1 MKPMSITFKEF
12 ERLDIRVARLVAV
25 ENIPGMKK
33 IMKAK
38 VDLGDRT
45 AQAIVGGAEY
55 YKPEDLQGKLVAVVT
70 NLESRTVAGVK
81 SECMLLA
88 ADDHGR
94 PIWLT
99 LPEGV
104 PAGTKIR

>member
-1 MKPMSITFKEF
+1 MKRVSISMKDFQ
-12 ERLDIRVARLVAV
+12 RLDIRVARIVAV
-25 ENIPGMKK
+25 ENVAGMKK

-45 AQAIVGGAEY
+45 VHAILGGAEY
-55 YKPEDLQGKLVAVVT
+55 YEPEDLQGKLVAVVA
-70 NLESRTVAGVK
+70 NMEPKTVGGVT

-88 ADDHGR
+88 ADDHGK

-99 LPEGV
+99 LPEDV
-104 PAGTKIR
+104 PVGTKIR

>member
-1 MKPMSITFKEF
+1 MSISMKDFQ
-12 ERLDIRVARLVAV
+12 RLDIRVARIVAV
-25 ENIPGMKK
+25 ESIAGMKK

-45 AQAIVGGAEY
+45 VHAIIGGAEH
-55 YKPEDLQGKLVAVVT
+55 YKPEDLQGKLLAVVA
-70 NLESRTVAGVK
+70 NMEPKTVAGVT

-88 ADDHGR
+88 ADDHGK

-99 LPEGV
+99 LSEDV
-104 PAGTKIR
+104 PVGTKIR

>member
-1 MKPMSITFKEF
+1 MSVAFKDF
-12 ERLDIRVARLVAV
+12 ERLDIRVARLVTV

-45 AQAIVGGAEY
+45 VQAIVGGAEY
-55 YKPEDLQGKLVAVVT
+55 YKPEELRGKLVAVVA

-88 ADDHGR
+88 ADHHGR

>member
-1 MKPMSITFKEF
+1 VRQVSISIRDF
-12 ERLDIRVARLVAV
+12 ERLDIRAAKLVSVERL
-25 ENIPGMKK
+25 PGMKK

-45 AQAIVGGAEY
+45 ADAIVGGAEFY
-55 YKPEDLQGKLVAVVT
+55 QPEDLQGKSVVVVA
-70 NLESRTVAGVK
+70 NMEPRTVAGVR

-88 ADDHGR
+88 ADHHGK

-99 LPEGV
+99 LLGDAP
-104 PAGTKIR
+104 PGTKIR

>member
-1 MKPMSITFKEF
+1 MSVAFKDF
-12 ERLDIRVARLVAV
+12 ERLDIRVARLVSV

-38 VDLGDRT
+38 VDLGDRI

-55 YKPEDLQGKLVAVVT
+55 YKPEELQGKLVAVVA

-104 PAGTKIR
+104 PTGTKIR

>member
-1 MKPMSITFKEF
+1 MKRLSVTFNDF
-12 ERLDIRVARLVAV
+12 ERLDIRVAKLIAV

-45 AQAIVGGAEY
+45 VYAIMGGAEY
-55 YKPEDLQGKLVAVVT
+55 YKPSDLQGKLVAAVT
-70 NLESRTVAGVK
+70 NLEPRTVAGVK
-81 SECMLLA
+81 SECVLLA

-99 LPEGV
+99 LTEDTP
-104 PAGTKIR
+104 PGTKIR

>member
-1 MKPMSITFKEF
+1 MSVAFKDF
-12 ERLDIRVARLVAV
+12 ERLDIRVGRLVTV

-38 VDLGDRT
+38 VDVGDRT
-45 AQAIVGGAEY
+45 AQAILGGAEY
-55 YKPEDLQGKLVAVVT
+55 YKPEELQGKLVAVVA

-94 PIWLT
+94 PIWLA
-99 LPEGV
+99 LPEDV
-104 PAGTKIR
+104 PTGTKIR

>member
-1 MKPMSITFKEF
+1 MKQMSLTFKDF
-12 ERLDIRVARLVAV
+12 EKLDIRVARLVAV
-25 ENIPGMKK
+25 ESIPGMKK

-38 VDLGDRT
+38 IDLGDRVVH
-45 AQAIVGGAEY
+45 AVVGGAEFY
-55 YKPEDLQGKLVAVVT
+55 RPEELQGKLVAVVT
-70 NLESRTVAGVK
+70 NLEPRTVAGIK

-88 ADDHGR
+88 ADDHGK

-104 PAGTKIR
+104 PPGTKIR

>member
-1 MKPMSITFKEF
+1 MSISMKDF
-12 ERLDIRVARLVAV
+12 EQLDIRVGRILAV
-25 ENIPGMKK
+25 ERMAGMKK
-33 IMKAK
+33 IMKAR

-45 AQAIVGGAEY
+45 VYAIVGGAEY
-55 YKPEDLQGKLVAVVT
+55 YQPEDLNGKLVAVVA
-70 NLESRTVAGVK
+70 NMEPRTVAAVK

-88 ADDHGR
+88 ADDRGK

-104 PAGTKIR
+104 PPGTKIR

>member
-1 MKPMSITFKEF
+1 LKQVSVTFKDF

-25 ENIPGMKK
+25 ENLPGMKK
-33 IMKAK
+33 IMKAE
-38 VDLGDRT
+38 VDLGDRIV
-45 AQAIVGGAEY
+45 QAILGGAEY
-55 YKPEDLQGKLVAVVT
+55 YKPEELQGKLVAVVA

-88 ADDHGR
+88 ADDHGK
-94 PIWLT
+94 PVWLT
-99 LPEGV
+99 LPEGL

>member
-1 MKPMSITFKEF
+1 MSVTFKDF
-12 ERLDIRVARLVAV
+12 ERLDIRVAKLVAV
-25 ENIPGMKK
+25 ESIPGMKK

-45 AQAIVGGAEY
+45 AHAILGGAEY
-55 YKPEDLQGKLVAVVT
+55 YKPSDLEGKLVAVVA
-70 NLESRTVAGVK
+70 NMESRTVAGVK

-94 PIWLT
+94 PIWIT
-99 LPEGV
+99 LPENV
-104 PAGTKIR
+104 PLGTRIR

>member
-1 MKPMSITFKEF
+1 MSVTMKDF
-12 ERLDIRVARLVAV
+12 ERLDIRAAKLVTV

-33 IMKAK
+33 IMKAT

-45 AQAIVGGAEY
+45 VSAIVGGAEY
-55 YKPEDLQGKLVAVVT
+55 YKPSDLEGRLVAVVA
-70 NLESRTVAGVK
+70 NLEPRTVAGVR

-88 ADDHGR
+88 ADDRGK

-99 LPEGV
+99 LPESV
-104 PAGTKIR
+104 SPGTKIR

>member
-1 MKPMSITFKEF
+1 MSLTLKDF
-12 ERLDIRVARLVAV
+12 EKLDIRVAKLVTV

-38 VDLGDRT
+38 IDLGDRVVH
-45 AQAIVGGAEY
+45 AIVGGAEFY
-55 YKPEDLQGKLVAVVT
+55 RPEELQGKLVAVVA
-70 NLESRTVAGVK
+70 NLEPRTIAGVE

-88 ADDHGR
+88 ADDHGK

-104 PAGTKIR
+104 PPGTKIR

>member
-1 MKPMSITFKEF
+1 MSVAFKDF
-12 ERLDIRVARLVAV
+12 ERLDIRVARLVTV
-25 ENIPGMKK
+25 ENIPGMKR

-55 YKPEDLQGKLVAVVT
+55 YKPEELQGKLVAVVA

-104 PAGTKIR
+104 PPGTKIR